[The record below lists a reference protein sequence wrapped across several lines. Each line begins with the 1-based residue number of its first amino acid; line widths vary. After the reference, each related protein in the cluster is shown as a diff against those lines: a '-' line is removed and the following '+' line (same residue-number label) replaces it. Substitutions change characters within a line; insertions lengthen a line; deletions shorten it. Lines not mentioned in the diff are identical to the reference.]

1 MSTFEKLQERWNTV
15 IYQLYRNVY
24 LNSIQEIDLPKSDI
38 QKSIFEF
45 YCTVHKTHEA
55 IEHKTVLLHGAV
67 ELGYHTENMEF
78 LFVKS
83 LTEG

>member
-24 LNSIQEIDLPKSDI
+24 LNSIQEEDLPKSDI

-55 IEHKTVLLHGAV
+55 IEHKTVLLHG
-67 ELGYHTENMEF
+67 GYHTENMEF

-83 LTEG
+83 FTEG

>member
-24 LNSIQEIDLPKSDI
+24 LNSIQENDLPKSDI

-55 IEHKTVLLHGAV
+55 IEHKTVLLHGARV
-67 ELGYHTENMEF
+67 PYRKYGISVCKKFY
-78 LFVKS
+78 
-83 LTEG
+83 